1 MLPGIGYKLGQLN
14 PYALLVKQDLNLA
27 FINHVQVLGLV
38 PKLSMYCMAS

>member
-14 PYALLVKQDLNLA
+14 PYAQDLNLA